1 MSVTEKNLKLFEDA
15 TQLFANDRIE
25 ECRSLLTEVESSAL
39 PVARQA
45 EYHGLIGD
53 IYAHKGE
60 TAKAF
65 ESLGRA
71 IAVDPEDPISYSS
84 RAHLYRSEG
93 KATEYSEDMETAIR
107 LSKLPKNKEKYDAVY
122 QGIGLESHQAY
133 LEANYNP
140 LPKGSDD
147 FRQMMDSIPQDLR
160 DPEKRALMDPSERDE
175 AMKKI
180 LAAVEG
186 LDMNH
191 TETGAEIPKH
201 QKTVSASPTTSGS
214 SNRGTPKPTTQ
225 NGGCLNVILVV
236 GSVLTG
242 LKMVGD
248 FFLN

>member
-1 MSVTEKNLKLFEDA
+1 MTEKNLKLFEDA
-15 TQLFANDRIE
+15 IQLFANDRIE
-25 ECRSLLTEVESSAL
+25 ESRSLLTEIEASAL
-39 PVARQA
+39 PVAKQA
-45 EYHGLIGD
+45 EYHGLMGD
-53 IYAHKGE
+53 MYAQKGE
-60 TAKAF
+60 IGKAF

-107 LSKLPKNKEKYDAVY
+107 LSKLPKNKEKYDAAY
-122 QGIGLESHQAY
+122 QGMGLESHQAY

-140 LPKGSDD
+140 LPKGSDNL
-147 FRQMMDSIPQDLR
+147 RQVMGSIPPDVR

-175 AMKKI
+175 AIEKI
-180 LAAVEG
+180 LAAAEG
-186 LDMNH
+186 LDASH
-191 TETGAEIPKH
+191 TETGAKMPKDS
-201 QKTVSASPTTSGS
+201 KTVSASSTTSGS